1 MAASQFLNPVSINLQ
16 KLPQMPASRFLKYTG
31 RKWPNPVCSFYLPI
45 STSRDDP
52 VVMSRNE
59 DLMEDNRDD
68 AHLSNSRKYQNN
80 ACHHITPNMLIIA
93 KLQST
98 LTNDHLWAK
107 V

>member
-1 MAASQFLNPVSINLQ
+1 
-16 KLPQMPASRFLKYTG
+16 
-31 RKWPNPVCSFYLPI
+31 
-45 STSRDDP
+45 
-52 VVMSRNE
+52 MSRNE